1 MKNTMEQTVNEAG
14 VSRVAYQLWEKAGCP
29 AGRDLEFWLAAEAEV
44 RNSSKQVVART
55 NGEPAAAAQVE
66 KPRATRPARNG
77 NGVKKTWP
85 KPYPNLPKF

>member
-1 MKNTMEQTVNEAG
+1 MEQTVNEAG
-14 VSRVAYQLWEKAGCP
+14 VSRVAYQLWEKAGRP

-44 RNSSKQVVART
+44 RNSSKQVVARS
-55 NGEPAAAAQVE
+55 NGESAAAAQVE

-77 NGVKKTWP
+77 NGNGVKKTWP